1 MNKNLTRLF
10 TLIELLVVIA
20 IIAILAAM
28 LMPALQKAR
37 ETAKAASCKSN
48 LKDLG
53 TSLAMYM
60 NDQNGFAP
68 IWVGSSSWRGLLQY
82 VSDWK
87 IINCPG
93 DKTVKAGTTYPA
105 GAFYPYGWCEK
116 NGKRYNRSYCIS
128 RQTGGWYSG
137 STVGQRKHYK
147 AYKIGMDNRSPS
159 RIPYIW
165 DTEPHGNDNVFLY
178 GMEGFTVDFF
188 DTTHHSGQGNLLCLG
203 GNINSERSVQPLGPN
218 EKYYQQ
224 TAYDQWVYY

>member
-1 MNKNLTRLF
+1 MKKSQTRF

-37 ETAKAASCKSN
+37 ETAKSASCKSN

-68 IWVGSSSWRGLLQY
+68 IWVGSSSWRSLLQY

-93 DKTVKAGTTYPA
+93 DKTVKAGTTYPE

-116 NGKRYNRSYCIS
+116 NNKRYNRSYCIS
-128 RQTGGWYSG
+128 RQTGGWYTG
-137 STVGQRKHYK
+137 STVGKRQHYK